1 MKGTVFTAV
10 LLMLA
15 WIVSGCSIPNYLPG
29 PQPTPQPPSATQP
42 ASAPA
47 GQAQTPQSQAPG
59 GQALN
64 TAPVSPYRTSGVWIN
79 TAYNRQYPF
88 TVYFISARRISG
100 NILDV
105 RLAIS
110 NEADSKLPTFLAFG
124 PGFGDIYLVDPAEQ
138 KKYEV
143 LKEENLLRDTIASK
157 INEIPAKQRVEI
169 FMHFP
174 APPPTTSRVHIYVP
188 GAAPML
194 DVPIS
199 Q

>member
-1 MKGTVFTAV
+1 
-10 LLMLA
+10 
-15 WIVSGCSIPNYLPG
+15 
-29 PQPTPQPPSATQP
+29 
-42 ASAPA
+42 
-47 GQAQTPQSQAPG
+47 
-59 GQALN
+59 
-64 TAPVSPYRTSGVWIN
+64 VWIN
-79 TAYNRQYPF
+79 AAYNRQYPF

-110 NEADSKLPTFLAFG
+110 NEADSTLPTLAFG
-124 PGFGDIYLVDPAEQ
+124 SGFGDIYLVDPAEQ

-143 LKEENLLRDTIASK
+143 LKEENLFRYTIASK